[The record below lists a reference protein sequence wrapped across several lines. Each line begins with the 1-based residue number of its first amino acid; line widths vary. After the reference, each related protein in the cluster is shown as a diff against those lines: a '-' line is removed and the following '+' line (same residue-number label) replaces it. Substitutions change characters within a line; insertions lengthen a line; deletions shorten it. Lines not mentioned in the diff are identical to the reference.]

1 MRSGSAFGSPIDTPQ
16 SMIEKFTQYAAQ
28 AITSPLARALDMFV
42 SGRPSPVDSPSH
54 KPRSPTPASS
64 PLASEEIC
72 EHVGTPALA
81 GSLPEGSPDLR
92 STGGTRM
99 GGYEFFRK
107 YVLCIRSPQQTVVE
121 ISGDALAR
129 STVPST
135 GPHHAGT
142 LFLSDIACM
151 WGYIYCQSPPCLFL
165 SSSIAFNS
173 DHLCIDSFKAD
184 LVVKRWPHLRVPC

>member
-1 MRSGSAFGSPIDTPQ
+1 
-16 SMIEKFTQYAAQ
+16 MIEKFTQFAAQ
-28 AITSPLARALDMFV
+28 AFTSPLGRALDMFV
-42 SGRPSPVDSPSH
+42 SGRPSPVDSPNH

-107 YVLCIRSPQQTVVE
+107 YVLGMTSPQQTAMK
-121 ISGDALAR
+121 ISSGDRAR
-129 STVPST
+129 CPVPST
-135 GPHHAGT
+135 GPYHAGTTGT
-142 LFLSDIACM
+142 LFLSDIALM
-151 WGYIYCQSPPCLFL
+151 
-165 SSSIAFNS
+165 
-173 DHLCIDSFKAD
+173 
-184 LVVKRWPHLRVPC
+184 